1 MVRSSGAWCDVDKMR
16 LKYIARSFFAALFAL
31 LRPPPRPAPGRPS
44 AASARVAV
52 RLIPKF
58 AAVAVAVLALFAAGS
73 TFAQR
78 AQTKS
83 AATEIG
89 ELMKA
94 GRNDEALARAD
105 ARLKDNP
112 RDAQVRF
119 MRGVILT
126 EQGKTVEAALV
137 FEGLIQEF
145 PELPEPYNNL
155 AVIRAAQGQY
165 EVAYRLLQQAL
176 QAQPNYVTAYENL
189 GDLYLSMAEQAYAKA
204 AGLDAKNQTAPAKLA
219 IAREMNARIREVR

>member
-1 MVRSSGAWCDVDKMR
+1 MAAGHFHPVMSAAAACAGPDRRASSRPDVR
-16 LKYIARSFFAALFAL
+16 LTPIAFAFALIVFAASADAQQQA
-31 LRPPPRPAPGRPS
+31 PPPS
-44 AASARVAV
+44 AAAEV
-52 RLIPKF
+52 
-58 AAVAVAVLALFAAGS
+58 
-73 TFAQR
+73 
-78 AQTKS
+78 
-83 AATEIG
+83 G

-94 GRNDEALARAD
+94 GRNSEALARAD

-126 EQGKTVEAALV
+126 ELGKTVEAGLV
-137 FEGLIQEF
+137 FESLIQEF

-155 AVIRAAQGQY
+155 AVLQAAQGRY
-165 EVAYRLLQQAL
+165 DSAYRLLQQAL

-204 AGLDAKNQTAPAKLA
+204 AGMDPGNATAPAKLA
-219 IAREMNARIREVR
+219 LARDLAKRIREVR